1 MNINNL
7 LRASPAIKVTLAIE
21 KVQPFTLATVFLL
34 YTPTN
39 PLFYT
44 LLWFKY
50 YFLFL
55 LFFFFANTRL
65 KENKRMYHTNHH
77 ISYKHCFNKDQK
89 KRKREKKERYVTFS

>member
-21 KVQPFTLATVFLL
+21 KVQPFT
-34 YTPTN
+34 N

-55 LFFFFANTRL
+55 FFVFANTRL